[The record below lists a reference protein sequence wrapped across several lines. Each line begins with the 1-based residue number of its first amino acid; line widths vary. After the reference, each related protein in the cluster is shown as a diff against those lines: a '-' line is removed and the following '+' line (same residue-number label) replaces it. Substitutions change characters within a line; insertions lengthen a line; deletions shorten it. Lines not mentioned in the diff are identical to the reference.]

1 MNFVIYPLLYGL
13 VCAPLKVLDLW
24 YAKKITKTHTNDWRF
39 NPHLI
44 WIMSIVG
51 IFMGIAYV
59 LLFK

>member
-39 NPHLI
+39 NPI
-44 WIMSIVG
+44 
-51 IFMGIAYV
+51 
-59 LLFK
+59 